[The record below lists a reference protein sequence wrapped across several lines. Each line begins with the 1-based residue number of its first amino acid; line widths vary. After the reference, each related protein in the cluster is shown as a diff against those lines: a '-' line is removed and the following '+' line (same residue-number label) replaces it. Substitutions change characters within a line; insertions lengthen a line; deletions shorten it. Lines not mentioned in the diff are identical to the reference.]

1 MASYGGGPKITYE
14 APKIERDRSFEDYF
28 KYQIEKDKIADARAQ
43 QAIDDDKERTRI
55 INEAGKAGYKN
66 YADNIQRQLNA
77 GLITFNDA
85 TTRLDNYRSKY
96 EMVPG
101 GKRVSTITQN
111 YLENILPGRRDT
123 GITAA
128 YEEILGRAATPE
140 ERQKAMDRFDEGYY
154 TDIKD
159 LRDSLAKGSEYQEK
173 FNKSYLDNYYDTM
186 FGKQDKTADGKQTGV
201 RTFKFDKNLLPSYGG
216 DLADRTKVTLP
227 NFADQFKGTPAEIE
241 AQLQNVRDSR
251 QFLYSAGLTNLQGE
265 INKETTKLKNEG
277 QKELQ
282 KIKGQGELY
291 KSLVGTFSF

>member
-1 MASYGGGPKITYE
+1 MYGSPKVTYQ
-14 APKIERDRSFEDYF
+14 APKIEKDKSFEKYLD
-28 KYQIEKDKIADARAQ
+28 YQITRQQNIDDRAQ
-43 QAIDDDKERTRI
+43 QAIDDENERTRI
-55 INEAGKAGYKN
+55 RNEAGAAGYGS
-66 YADNIQRQLNA
+66 YADNVQNQLNA
-77 GLITFNDA
+77 GLISFNDA
-85 TTRLDNYRSKY
+85 QTRLEGYRSKY
-96 EMVPG
+96 DMPAG
-101 GKRVSTITQN
+101 DRATALTQN

-140 ERQKAMDRFDEGYY
+140 ERQKATDRFSQGYY
-154 TDIKD
+154 SNVKD
-159 LRDSLAKGSEYQEK
+159 LRDSLLKGSEYQDK

-216 DLADRTKVTLP
+216 DLADRTKVSLP

-265 INKETTKLKNEG
+265 INKETTKLKSEG

-282 KIKGQGELY
+282 KIKGQGDLY